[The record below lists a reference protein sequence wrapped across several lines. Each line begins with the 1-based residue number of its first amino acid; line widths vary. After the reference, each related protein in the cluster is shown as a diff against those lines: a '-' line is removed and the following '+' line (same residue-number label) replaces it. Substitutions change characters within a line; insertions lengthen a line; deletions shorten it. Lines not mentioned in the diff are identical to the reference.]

1 MTINPIDAYSSQ
13 DVSSGFSRDSGFAR
27 QAMGAKVITRN
38 TGFKVGQL
46 SLSFKSRSVAL
57 PPAPAPLFTA
67 SFAHEL
73 ELAGLTR
80 HVPPFLPAG
89 TFSQNPT
96 LQRLGAAAYE
106 NQAASTRTT
115 MSMINVTV

>member
-1 MTINPIDAYSSQ
+1 MTVNPISAYSSQ
-13 DVSSGFSRDSGFAR
+13 DVGSGFGRDSGFAR
-27 QAMGAKVITRN
+27 QAMGARVITRD
-38 TGFKVGQL
+38 TGVKVGPL
-46 SLSFKSRSVAL
+46 SVSFKTRSVTL
-57 PPAPAPLFTA
+57 PPASAPLSAT

-80 HVPPFLPAG
+80 HVSPFLPAG

-106 NQAASTRTT
+106 NQAASIRAAT
-115 MSMINVTV
+115 SMIRVVV